1 MSNPPGTRTEAD
13 PPLGRGL
20 LADNVLH
27 FSRVLRAAGI
37 PLGTDRTMIALEALQ
52 NTQLAS
58 REEFHATLRCCLIDR
73 KEHLPLFDQ
82 AFAAFWRDPDLL
94 GRLLRLRLPQITPRV
109 APAAQKSNQRLAS
122 ALAAGASDAG
132 ASKALEREAPPLQVG
147 QEFTWSDRERLRKA
161 DFDSMTNAE
170 WRAARKLV
178 AGLEPVLPHQRS
190 RRREPAARGAVD
202 LRAALRA
209 SARHAGEL
217 PKLPRAR
224 PQTRPAPLVVLIDIS
239 GSMSRYSRM
248 LLHFAQALCSG
259 AGAAGRRIH
268 VFVFGTRLT
277 EVTHRLAARDP
288 DEALEAVVRVVDDW
302 AGGTRI
308 ARALGEFN
316 RHWLQR
322 VGGTRATVLLA
333 TDGLDHAAFDRL
345 AAEMR
350 HLHLG
355 CRRLLWLNPLLR
367 YAGFEARARGVRA
380 MLPHVDRL
388 LPMHNVAA
396 LESLGSVL
404 GAGVRLEA
412 SPWR

>member
-1 MSNPPGTRTEAD
+1 MSRPDASA
-13 PPLGRGL
+13 PLGRGL

-37 PLGTDRTMIALEALQ
+37 PLGTDRTLLALEALQ
-52 NTQLAS
+52 NTHLAS
-58 REEFHATLRCCLIDR
+58 RDEFHATLRCCLIDR

-94 GRLLRLRLPQITPRV
+94 GRLLRLRLPQITSRV
-109 APAAQKSNQRLAS
+109 QPAAQKANQRLAG
-122 ALAAGASDAG
+122 ALAAGARDAG
-132 ASKALEREAPPLQVG
+132 AREAVEREAPPLQVAH
-147 QEFTWSDRERLRKA
+147 EFTWSDHERLRKV
-161 DFDSMTNAE
+161 DFDSMTSAE

-178 AGLEPVLPHQRS
+178 ARLDPVLPLQRS
-190 RRREPAARGAVD
+190 RRLKPAARGAVNMR
-202 LRAALRA
+202 LALRG
-209 SARHAGEL
+209 SARYAGEL
-217 PKLPRAR
+217 PTLPRSR
-224 PQTRPAPLVVLIDIS
+224 PQSRPAPLVLLIDIS

-259 AGAAGRRIH
+259 AGAAGYRIH

-277 EVTHRLAARDP
+277 EVTRRLAARDP
-288 DEALEAVVRVVDDW
+288 DHALEAVVRGVDDW

-308 ARALGEFN
+308 AHAIGEFN
-316 RHWLQR
+316 RHWLKR
-322 VGGTRATVLLA
+322 TGGTRATVLLA

-388 LPMHNVAA
+388 LPMHNVTA
-396 LESLGSVL
+396 LESLATRQRIDSIH
-404 GAGVRLEA
+404 
-412 SPWR
+412 

>member
-1 MSNPPGTRTEAD
+1 MSHVEAGA
-13 PPLGRGL
+13 PLAGGR

-37 PLGTDRTMIALEALQ
+37 PLGTDRTLLALEALQ
-52 NTQLAS
+52 NTRLAS
-58 REEFHATLRCCLIDR
+58 RDEFHATLRCCLIDR

-82 AFAAFWRDPDLL
+82 AFAAYWRDPDLL
-94 GRLLRLRLPQITPRV
+94 GRLLRLRLPQISSRV
-109 APAAQKSNQRLAS
+109 PPAVQKSNQRLAA
-122 ALAAGASDAG
+122 ALAAGAKGIVAG
-132 ASKALEREAPPLQVG
+132 EAVERELPPLQVG
-147 QEFTWSDRERLRKA
+147 EELTWSDRERLRKV
-161 DFDSMTNAE
+161 DFDSMTSAE
-170 WRAARKLV
+170 WHAARRLV
-178 AGLEPVLPHQRS
+178 ARLDPALPQQRS
-190 RRREPAARGAVD
+190 RRQQPAARGAVNM
-202 LRAALRA
+202 RAALRG
-209 SARHAGEL
+209 SARFAGEL
-217 PKLPRAR
+217 PKLPRSR
-224 PQTRPAPLVVLIDIS
+224 PRRRPAPLVLLIDIS

-277 EVTHRLAARDP
+277 EVTRRLAARDP
-288 DEALEAVVRVVDDW
+288 DDALEAVVRVVDDW

-308 ARALGEFN
+308 ARAIGEFS

-322 VGGTRATVLLA
+322 TGGTRATVLLA

-355 CRRLLWLNPLLR
+355 CGQLLWLNPLLR

-388 LPMHNVAA
+388 LPMHNMAA
-396 LESLGSVL
+396 LESLGKVL
-404 GAGVRLEA
+404 DTGVRPE
-412 SPWR
+412 SSIWR

>member
-1 MSNPPGTRTEAD
+1 MSRPDASAPV
-13 PPLGRGL
+13 GRGL

-37 PLGTDRTMIALEALQ
+37 PLGTDRTLLALEALQ
-52 NTQLAS
+52 NTHLAS
-58 REEFHATLRCCLIDR
+58 RDEFHATLRCCLIDR

-94 GRLLRLRLPQITPRV
+94 GRLLRLRLPQMTSRV
-109 APAAQKSNQRLAS
+109 QPAAQKANQRLAG
-122 ALAAGASDAG
+122 ALAAGARDAV
-132 ASKALEREAPPLQVG
+132 AREAVEREAPPLQVAH
-147 QEFTWSDRERLRKA
+147 EFAWSDRERLRKV
-161 DFDSMTNAE
+161 DFDSMTSSE

-178 AGLEPVLPHQRS
+178 ARLDPVLPQQRS
-190 RRREPAARGAVD
+190 RRLKSAARGAVNMR
-202 LRAALRA
+202 LALRG
-209 SARHAGEL
+209 SARCAGEL
-217 PKLPRAR
+217 PTLPRSR
-224 PQTRPAPLVVLIDIS
+224 PQSRPAPLVLLIDIS

-248 LLHFAQALCSG
+248 LLHFSQALCSG
-259 AGAAGRRIH
+259 AGAARSRIH

-277 EVTHRLAARDP
+277 EVTRRVAARDP
-288 DEALEAVVRVVDDW
+288 DDALEAVVRGVDDW

-308 ARALGEFN
+308 AHAIGEFN
-316 RHWLQR
+316 RHWLKR
-322 VGGTRATVLLA
+322 TGGTRATVLLV

-388 LPMHNVAA
+388 LPMHNVTA
-396 LESLGSVL
+396 LESLASLL
-404 GAGVRLEA
+404 GARVRPET

>member
-1 MSNPPGTRTEAD
+1 VSELEAD

-20 LADNVLH
+20 LAENVLH

-37 PLGTDRTMIALEALQ
+37 PLGTERTMLALEALQ
-52 NTQLAS
+52 STQLTS
-58 REEFHATLRCCLIDR
+58 RVEFHATLRCCLVDR
-73 KEHLPLFDQ
+73 KEHLSLFDQ

-94 GRLLRLRLPQITPRV
+94 GRLLRLRLPQITPRL
-109 APAAQKSNQRLAS
+109 APAAQKANQRLAG
-122 ALAAGASDAG
+122 ALATGAKDAR
-132 ASKALEREAPPLQVG
+132 ASEAIEPEAPPLQVG
-147 QEFTWSDRERLRKA
+147 KEFAWSDRERLRKT

-190 RRREPAARGAVD
+190 RRRERAARGAVNM
-202 LRAALRA
+202 RAALRA
-209 SARHAGEL
+209 SVRHAGEL

-224 PQTRPAPLVVLIDIS
+224 TKTRPAPLVVLIDIS

-248 LLHFAQALCSG
+248 LLHFAQALCSD
-259 AGAAGRRIH
+259 AGAASRRIH

-277 EVTHRLAARDP
+277 EVTRKLAARDA
-288 DEALEAVVRVVDDW
+288 DDALEAVVRVVEDW

-345 AAEMR
+345 SAEMR

-367 YAGFEARARGVRA
+367 YVGFEAKARGVRA

-388 LPMHNVAA
+388 LPMHNAAA
-396 LESLGSVL
+396 LESLASVL
-404 GAGVRLEA
+404 GAGA
-412 SPWR
+412 WPDTSPWR

>member
-1 MSNPPGTRTEAD
+1 VSRLDAGAPP
-13 PPLGRGL
+13 GRGL

-37 PLGTDRTMIALEALQ
+37 PLGTDRPLLALAALQ

-82 AFAAFWRDPDLL
+82 AFAAYWRDPDLL

-109 APAAQKSNQRLAS
+109 QPAAQKANQRLAG
-122 ALAAGASDAG
+122 ALAAGVRDAVASA
-132 ASKALEREAPPLQVG
+132 AVEREVPPLQVG
-147 QEFTWSDRERLRKA
+147 HEFTWSDRERLRKI
-161 DFDSMTNAE
+161 DFDSMTGAE

-178 AGLEPVLPHQRS
+178 ARLDPVLPQQRS
-190 RRREPAARGAVD
+190 RRLKPAARGAVNM
-202 LRAALRA
+202 RAALRG
-209 SARHAGEL
+209 STRCAGEL
-217 PKLPRAR
+217 PRLPRSR
-224 PQTRPAPLVVLIDIS
+224 PQSRPAPLVLLIDIS
-239 GSMSRYSRM
+239 GSMNRYSRM

-277 EVTHRLAARDP
+277 EVTRRLAARDP
-288 DEALEAVVRVVDDW
+288 DDALEAVVRGVDDW

-308 ARALGEFN
+308 ASAVGEFN

-322 VGGTRATVLLA
+322 TGGTRATVLLA
-333 TDGLDHAAFDRL
+333 SDGLDHAAFDRL

-350 HLHLG
+350 HLHRG

-388 LPMHNVAA
+388 LPMHNMAT
-396 LESLGSVL
+396 LESLADML
-404 GAGVRLEA
+404 GAGVRPES